1 MCACV
6 GGCVHAC
13 LHVFECV
20 WMCSWVY
27 FCAGGWTHVC
37 CVTPMSACI
46 VLSLTPGCEYLQD
59 VQINHIEMH
68 PSGRRLL
75 VHCRDNVLR
84 MFDLRV

>member
-1 MCACV
+1 MFVWVGVYMPACMCLCV
-6 GGCVHAC
+6 DVSMGV
-13 LHVFECV
+13 
-20 WMCSWVY
+20 

-37 CVTPMSACI
+37 CVTSVSACI
-46 VLSLTPGCEYLQD
+46 VLSLTPGCECLQD